1 VAALGVS
8 EGREGT
14 SPPEPGAGHLRCRE
28 GGGDTTVGGWARWA
42 AGTAIAALLLGCTAT
57 GTPIVDDPVSGA
69 SEPSPAAPAAPEPAP
84 QAAGT
89 ADPPGVPDAVPAG
102 GSAAI
107 LTVDLLLADDGQ
119 PLDDPRLFWVMTPVG
134 ELPGEAV
141 VEGPDVARLWTEE
154 GELLAQSVVEG
165 YEMTPDC
172 EPGATCRSQRGL
184 HAALVVPSDAEQ
196 AHRLEVLVEG
206 EQVVEL
212 HRGDDVSF
220 AELDVPAAGELTPPV
235 TVRWRATG
243 GEVTARLVPE
253 PGASPQGGATA
264 LELGGPPQGSLQLE
278 QQHLYPGP
286 GAVLEL
292 VVMDGLAFDHVR
304 LGPYRSAVPLAVEWL
319 VMIDGEPIE
328 ELGTLV
334 HDPRRWAYLRRDVQ
348 VLVSTPG
355 GGYRSGT
362 DLVRARWVSDRDGDL
377 TEVNLDPAPDLYLPS
392 YQLRPGRHVLTLSL
406 EVDTIEGPASHT
418 VQLDLE
424 VLEP

>member
-1 VAALGVS
+1 
-8 EGREGT
+8 
-14 SPPEPGAGHLRCRE
+14 
-28 GGGDTTVGGWARWA
+28 VGGWTRWA
-42 AGTAIAALLLGCTAT
+42 AGTAIAGLLLGCTAT
-57 GTPIVDDPVSGA
+57 GTPTVDDPVSGA
-69 SEPSPAAPAAPEPAP
+69 GEPSPAAPAAPEPAP

-89 ADPPGVPDAVPAG
+89 ADPPGVPDGRPAG
-102 GSAAI
+102 GTAAI

-119 PLDDPRLFWVMTPVG
+119 PLDDPRLFWVMTSVD
-134 ELPGEAV
+134 ELPGATV
-141 VEGPDVARLWTEE
+141 VEGPDVAQLWSEE
-154 GELLAQSVVEG
+154 GELLARSVVEG

-184 HAALVVPSDAEQ
+184 HAALVVASDAER

-206 EQVVEL
+206 EAVVEL
-212 HRGDDVSF
+212 HRGEDVSF

-253 PGASPQGGATA
+253 PGASQQGGATA
-264 LELGGPPQGSLQLE
+264 LELEGSPQGSLQLE

-377 TEVNLDPAPDLYLPS
+377 TEVNLDPAPDLYVPS
-392 YQLRPGRHVLTLSL
+392 YRLRPGRHVLTLSL
-406 EVDTIEGPASHT
+406 EVDTVEGPASHT
-418 VQLDLE
+418 VLLDLE

>member
-1 VAALGVS
+1 
-8 EGREGT
+8 
-14 SPPEPGAGHLRCRE
+14 
-28 GGGDTTVGGWARWA
+28 VGGWARRTV
-42 AGTAIAALLLGCTAT
+42 GIAIAGLLLGCTAT
-57 GTPIVDDPVSGA
+57 GTPTVDDPTSGTG
-69 SEPSPAAPAAPEPAP
+69 EPGPEAPAATESAPE
-84 QAAGT
+84 AAGT
-89 ADPPGVPDAVPAG
+89 ADLPEVPGAVPDG

-107 LTVDLLLADDGQ
+107 LTVDVPLADDGQ
-119 PLDDPRLFWVMTPVG
+119 LLDDPRLFWVMTPVD
-134 ELPGEAV
+134 ELPGETAS
-141 VEGPDVARLWTEE
+141 EGPDVARLWSAE
-154 GELLAQSVVEG
+154 GELLSRSVVEA
-165 YEMTPDC
+165 YELTPDC
-172 EPGATCRSQRGL
+172 EPGATCRSQLRL
-184 HAALVVPSDAEQ
+184 HAALMVPSGAER

-206 EQVVEL
+206 EVVLEL
-212 HRGDDVSF
+212 HRGEDVTF

-235 TVRWRATG
+235 TVSWGATG

-253 PGASPQGGATA
+253 PGASQQGDATA
-264 LELGGPPQGSLQLE
+264 LELGGPPQGSLQIE

-348 VLVSTPG
+348 VLVSMPG

-377 TEVNLDPAPDLYLPS
+377 TEANLDPAPDLYVPS
-392 YQLRPGRHVLTLSL
+392 HQLSPGRHVLTLSL
-406 EVDTIEGPASHT
+406 EVDAVEGPDRHT

>member
-1 VAALGVS
+1 
-8 EGREGT
+8 
-14 SPPEPGAGHLRCRE
+14 
-28 GGGDTTVGGWARWA
+28 VGGWARWA
-42 AGTAIAALLLGCTAT
+42 AGTAIAGLLLGCTAT
-57 GTPIVDDPVSGA
+57 GAPTVDDPVSGA
-69 SEPSPAAPAAPEPAP
+69 DGPSPAAAAAPERAP

-89 ADPPGVPDAVPAG
+89 ADPPGVPGAVPAG

-107 LTVDLLLADDGQ
+107 LTVDVLLADDGQ
-119 PLDDPRLFWVMTPVG
+119 PLDDPRLFWVMAPVD
-134 ELPGEAV
+134 ELPAGTV
-141 VEGPDVARLWTEE
+141 VEGPDVARLWSVE
-154 GELLAQSVVEG
+154 GELLSRSAVEA
-165 YEMTPDC
+165 YELTPDC
-172 EPGATCRSQRGL
+172 EPGATCRSQLGL
-184 HAALVVPSDAEQ
+184 HAALEVPSDAEL

-206 EQVVEL
+206 EVVVEL
-212 HRGDDVSF
+212 HRGGDVSF
-220 AELDVPAAGELTPPV
+220 AELDVPAVGELTPPV

-253 PGASPQGGATA
+253 PGASQQGGATA
-264 LELGGPPQGSLQLE
+264 LELGGPPQGSLQIE

-304 LGPYRSAVPLAVEWL
+304 LGPYRSAAPLAVEWL

-348 VLVSTPG
+348 VLVSMPG

-377 TEVNLDPAPDLYLPS
+377 TEVDLDPGPDLYVPS
-392 YQLRPGRHVLTLSL
+392 YHLRPGRHVLTLSL
-406 EVDTIEGPASHT
+406 EVDTVEGPASHT